1 MPAWLKLAQL
11 PWGTIVKQGAAVLAA
26 ANELRART
34 QQPPPT
40 IVTSASNDADVLRR
54 RIEEL
59 EQRDRSTAELL
70 KQLADQTGALA
81 VAAHATAGKARQAF
95 VLAIVA
101 ATLGVAALLVVWLR

>member
-34 QQPPPT
+34 QQPPPSVAT
-40 IVTSASNDADVLRR
+40 QASSDVDVLRK

-59 EQRDRSTAELL
+59 EQRDRATAELM
-70 KQLADQTGALA
+70 KQLADQTSALA
-81 VAAHATAGKARQAF
+81 VAAQATAIKARQAF
-95 VLAIVA
+95 VLAIVGV
-101 ATLGVAALLVVWLR
+101 TLGVAALLVVWLR